1 MAKQLVGPVERHL
14 DKAILGL
21 ACLALVGAVI
31 QYGVS
36 SPNRIDLGGE
46 MVSPS
51 NIDQVILRKSDTV
64 RERIRNARAEVDIPE
79 PLFERFVEELTPFR
93 ADGIRRELA
102 LAAQFGPLVP
112 LIDPPDTKLGEAE
125 LVEVYRLPK
134 PSVTWGRSTF
144 VQFNAQEEATY
155 LVGNWATVT
164 AVFDREEQMKRQI
177 DAYGATRKDVIFG
190 SVELQRRARRADGS
204 WSDDDWGMVDTFAAE
219 EIPPQPVIEF
229 TTVDGVTQVPRRMG
243 DKVRDFRLAMEEPLL
258 QLDLLRPLMPDVYNG
273 DAWKFAIL
281 TSYDDVLWQDD
292 EYLFPDE
299 KSETPDDRYG
309 LNVRVDESE
318 EEQLTKEQRINR
330 TLKEIEALI
339 AEAIAKNDDD
349 LAIQANNMAVE
360 VEANDDASP
369 QQKSKAERLWKKAS
383 QTEMDIERTQRD
395 IKRRKTYGRR
405 PTHGTGDSQE
415 EQEREISPIQ
425 QIWAHDARPE
435 SIGGGKTYQYRMRAL
450 LYNRLVGEPRMV
462 LNDDDA
468 KTLFIPGEWSEPS
481 DPIYV
486 ESTSYYYVTAMDRR
500 DNEVKIELY
509 QWYEGYWVT
518 RRFDFAIGQPV
529 ARMGRCPIP
538 VRDDPDDIDNAQVEF
553 DMGVTVADIHASR
566 PHRERKE
573 KRGGVKFG
581 PNRSAEISVVL
592 VDDAGR
598 LYERIITIDKNSP
611 EKKAVAERVWKKKG
625 R

>member
-14 DKAILGL
+14 DKAVLGV
-21 ACLALVGAVI
+21 ACLVLVGVVI

-51 NIDQVILRKSDTV
+51 NIDQVILRKSDEV
-64 RERIRNARAEVDIPE
+64 REQIRNARADVDIPE
-79 PLFERFVEELTPFR
+79 PLFERFVENLAPFHE
-93 ADGIRRELA
+93 DGIHRELA

-125 LVEVYRLPK
+125 LVEVYRLPE

-144 VQFNAQEEATY
+144 VRFDAQEDVTY
-155 LVGNWATVT
+155 VVGNWATIT
-164 AVFDREEQMKRQI
+164 AVFDREEQKKRQI

-190 SVELQRRARRADGS
+190 PVELQRRARRADGI
-204 WSDDDWGMVDTFAAE
+204 WSEDDWAIVDAFAPVE
-219 EIPPQPVIEF
+219 LKRRPVIEF
-229 TTVDGVTQVPRRMG
+229 TEVDGIMQVTRRMG
-243 DKVRDFRLAMEEPLL
+243 EKVKAFRIAMEDPFL
-258 QLDLLRPLMPDVYNG
+258 QLDLLRPLMPEVYNG
-273 DAWKFAIL
+273 DSWKFAIP

-292 EYLFPDE
+292 EYLYPE
-299 KSETPDDRYG
+299 QKSEIPDDRYN
-309 LNVRVDESE
+309 LNPRVDDSE
-318 EEQLTKEQRINR
+318 EEEKHLSKEQMINR
-330 TLKEIEALI
+330 TLKDIVARI
-339 AEAIAKNDDD
+339 AEARAKNDDD
-349 LAIQANNMAVE
+349 KARQANNMAVA
-360 VEANDDASP
+360 VDADDDASA
-369 QQKSKAERLWKKAS
+369 QQKSKAARLWKEAR
-383 QTEMDIERTQRD
+383 QAEMDIIR
-395 IKRRKTYGRR
+395 IK
-405 PTHGTGDSQE
+405 THRNPADRMADSEQK
-415 EQEREISPIQ
+415 QEREISTTQ
-425 QIWAHDARPE
+425 QIWAHDAQPQ
-435 SIGGGKTYQYRMRAL
+435 SLAGGKTYQYRMRVL
-450 LYNRLVGEPRMV
+450 LYNRLVGEPRML

-468 KTLFIPGEWSEPS
+468 QEFFIAGEWSEPS

-486 ESTSYYYVTAMDRR
+486 EPTSYYYVTGIDRR

-538 VRDDPDDIDNAQVEF
+538 VPNDPDEIDNAQVDF
-553 DMGVTVADIHASR
+553 DMGVTVADIHAGR

-581 PNRSAEISVVL
+581 PTRSAEISVVF
-592 VDDAGR
+592 VDGGGR
-598 LYERIITIDKNSP
+598 LFERIIAVDKSSP
-611 EKKAVAERVWKKKG
+611 EKKAVAERVYKPKG